1 MIFLVRFISKY
12 KLDLRIKKAVE
23 NQILLFRVCIY
34 LSILFQ
40 SFLDFAINGRKIV
53 FT

>member
-23 NQILLFRVCIY
+23 KSNFIIPCLYI
-34 LSILFQ
+34 SEH
-40 SFLDFAINGRKIV
+40 IV
-53 FT
+53 SVVS